1 MYLVSIWGYIQT
13 IRVEAITEFQLNQLM
28 DYSEKNFKSIAKI
41 LLEGDLGFT
50 WVEYDGILSLKAPLI
65 DLSSELSITD
75 YDQNDYYGD
84 GYTFFRSPLNEL
96 NILENN
102 NFIDLFDEDLFILSI
117 QSDYGSS
124 FTGNLPQKVDKFD
137 NKELSINSINL
148 NPIIN
153 ISLLESL
160 NYNKKKIKNSTK
172 HGSENHD
179 LKVFVIKKNIF
190 NAINIIDK
198 SSVIF

>member
-1 MYLVSIWGYIQT
+1 M
-13 IRVEAITEFQLNQLM
+13 
-28 DYSEKNFKSIAKI
+28 
-41 LLEGDLGFT
+41 
-50 WVEYDGILSLKAPLI
+50 
-65 DLSSELSITD
+65 
-75 YDQNDYYGD
+75 
-84 GYTFFRSPLNEL
+84 
-96 NILENN
+96 
-102 NFIDLFDEDLFILSI
+102 
-117 QSDYGSS
+117 
-124 FTGNLPQKVDKFD
+124 PQKVDKFD

>member
-96 NILENN
+96 NILEKN

-124 FTGNLPQKVDKFD
+124 FAGNLPQKVDKFD

-160 NYNKKKIKNSTK
+160 NYNKKKIINSTK
-172 HGSENHD
+172 YGSENHD
-179 LKVFVIKKNIF
+179 LKVFVIKKNIL

>member
-96 NILENN
+96 NILEKN

-124 FTGNLPQKVDKFD
+124 FAGNLPQKVDKFD

-160 NYNKKKIKNSTK
+160 NYNKKK
-172 HGSENHD
+172 
-179 LKVFVIKKNIF
+179 
-190 NAINIIDK
+190 
-198 SSVIF
+198 

>member
-96 NILENN
+96 NILEKN

-124 FTGNLPQKVDKFD
+124 FAGNLPQKVDKFD

-160 NYNKKKIKNSTK
+160 NYNKKKIINSTNY
-172 HGSENHD
+172 GSENHD
-179 LKVFVIKKNIF
+179 LKVFVIKKNIL

>member
-96 NILENN
+96 NILEKN

-124 FTGNLPQKVDKFD
+124 FAGNLPQKVDKFD

-160 NYNKKKIKNSTK
+160 NYNKKKIINSTK
-172 HGSENHD
+172 YGSENHD

-190 NAINIIDK
+190 NAFNIIDK

>member
-96 NILENN
+96 NILEKN

-124 FTGNLPQKVDKFD
+124 FAGNLPQKVDKFD

-172 HGSENHD
+172 YGSENHD

>member
-84 GYTFFRSPLNEL
+84 GYTFFRSPLN
-96 NILENN
+96 
-102 NFIDLFDEDLFILSI
+102 
-117 QSDYGSS
+117 
-124 FTGNLPQKVDKFD
+124 
-137 NKELSINSINL
+137 
-148 NPIIN
+148 
-153 ISLLESL
+153 
-160 NYNKKKIKNSTK
+160 
-172 HGSENHD
+172 
-179 LKVFVIKKNIF
+179 
-190 NAINIIDK
+190 
-198 SSVIF
+198 